1 MLSSCKMLSSVPSS
15 LVQLSGLAFPAVWWQ
30 GRSLCAST
38 RKPGRSSQLLCTAL
52 SFDVVGAEALE

>member
-1 MLSSCKMLSSVPSS
+1 MLSSVPSS